1 MSKIKINKSIYSYL
15 YDNLD
20 ILNKFDFHY
29 SEKTIFTPIRNSF
42 TEYDELGNKLYTIQ
56 ADPTVRIRDIDK
68 FHPVDIEQKIDLLS
82 VGIDASTVPSQ
93 CLCRGNTRYLLIKPY
108 IICASGED
116 AKFLLDEISQRIKFL
131 ILISDKLKLIY
142 NKAKNALYPH
152 YKLQN
157 NLVNILKHIK
167 EGKIFSDFIETI
179 IQIAID
185 YGYKYNSRVN
195 NDSKLIIYKDGSILS
210 NSELKISHALK
221 RGNFK
226 GIEPFFKLYNSLKKA
241 GENDIPVVG
250 IVKDSQ
256 SLLLSKLFTPFGSDY
271 HIVRNLA
278 LKQRCTYSYLSPIK
292 KIIEPHKNIQ
302 IDNYFTFIA
311 RGISPLRLEVIP
323 TFKPK
328 NIRNFNEII
337 ENTLRLIY
345 QNENIHDFHNKRYKL
360 PYCILS
366 SDVVSRNK
374 AKDANK
380 LINEKLNQIRRN
392 LPIPMIIKRG
402 FE

>member
-42 TEYDELGNKLYTIQ
+42 TEYNELGNKLYTIQ
-56 ADPTVRIRDIDK
+56 ADPAVRIRDIDK
-68 FHPVDIEQKIDLLS
+68 FHPVNIEQKIDLLS

-93 CLCRGNTRYLLIKPY
+93 CLCRGNTRYLLVKPY

-116 AKFLLDEISQRIKFL
+116 AKFLLEEISQRIKFL

-142 NKAKNALYPH
+142 NKAKTALYPH

-167 EGKIFSDFIETI
+167 EGKIFSDFIEAI

-185 YGYKYNSRVN
+185 YGYKYNSRAN

-210 NSELKISHALK
+210 NSELKIAHALK

-278 LKQRCTYSYLSPIK
+278 LKQQCTYSYLSPIK

-302 IDNYFTFIA
+302 IDNYFTFIE

-323 TFKPK
+323 SFKPK
-328 NIRNFNEII
+328 NIKNFNEII

-345 QNENIHDFHNKRYKL
+345 QNDNIHDFHKKRYKL

-366 SDVVSRNK
+366 SDVVSRNM

>member
-15 YDNLD
+15 FDNMD

-29 SEKTIFTPIRNSF
+29 SEKTIFTPIRNTF

-56 ADPTVRIRDIDK
+56 ADPAVRIRDIDK

-93 CLCRGNTRYLLIKPY
+93 CLCRGNTRYLLVKPY

-116 AKFLLDEISQRIKFL
+116 AKFLLEEISQRIKFL

-142 NKAKNALYPH
+142 NKAKTALYPH

-185 YGYKYNSRVN
+185 YGYKYHSRAN

-210 NSELKISHALK
+210 NSEIKIAHALK
-221 RGNFK
+221 RGSFK

-278 LKQRCTYSYLSPIK
+278 LKQQCSYSYLSPIK
-292 KIIEPHKNIQ
+292 KIIEPYKNIQ
-302 IDNYFTFIA
+302 IDNYFTFIE

-328 NIRNFNEII
+328 NIRNFAEII

-345 QNENIHDFHNKRYKL
+345 QNENIHDFHNKKYKL